1 MLLSGCVLQPLEAQE
16 PIDLAGE
23 TVPTLAIAP
32 ISGPPGTTIFASGAG
47 WEPSETVYV
56 NLEATPDE
64 EAIQATVAIA
74 TVDDDGRF
82 NASFIY
88 PLDPAWAEPGEVTV
102 AARSVGTGKE
112 ATAIFALEE
121 PVATATPSP
130 TATRAGAA
138 TATPTPTWTATATVL
153 SNALNVRR
161 GPSTAFS
168 VIVAVKRGTVF
179 TVLGQNTSGAW
190 LLVRTESGVEG
201 WVARAYTD
209 FTGKAPIV
217 PAPRPPVVTAT
228 PTPRVFAGWRGE
240 YYANATLSG
249 QPVLVRDDAAVNFDW
264 GLGSP
269 APGIPADNFSARWM
283 RTVSLTGGTYRFFAR
298 ADDGVR
304 VWVDGALIID
314 QWRPS
319 SGQTHSTAIGLSS
332 GAHQIR
338 VEYYEASQYAS
349 IAVWWE
355 MSGGYPDWRGEYY
368 TNPNLTGLPAMVR
381 NDTAIDF
388 DWGRGSPAP
397 GIPVDL
403 FSVRWMRQQHF
414 DSGTYRFHA
423 VMDDGMRV
431 FVDDQ
436 LIIDEWRDGSARE
449 VTRDVYLG
457 HGTRTLRVEY
467 YERTDYAVA
476 KFWWER
482 VSTPEPDHFPDWKG
496 EYWSNR
502 HLEGS
507 PTVVRND
514 RHIDFN
520 WGSGS
525 PDWRIPNDDFS
536 ARWTRR
542 YDFSRGMYRFY
553 ARADDGV
560 RVYVNDNRIINEWHD
575 SRGDVTYTA
584 DVWLDGRE
592 RLKVEY
598 YERNG
603 GARIQVWWEKIDHT
617 PTPTMTATATSTPTS
632 TPTRT
637 PVAPPNPYADV
648 VPSSGAA
655 GTQATV
661 SGGGFPA
668 NTRVNL
674 YLGGLA
680 RVASAEADA
689 AHVYATTVTDRT
701 GGYSMT
707 FTVPERW
714 QDGTPLEP
722 GRLVLLVAT
731 ASFDIEASAVFEYRA
746 PSPTQAPDPYAQ
758 VVPSSGGPGT
768 QVTVSGG
775 GFAANRN
782 VFVHLAGLV
791 SASALDASAP
801 HVYAAGRTDAN
812 GNYSMAFSMPETWP
826 DGRKIETGKLMV
838 VVATADMGTRESATF
853 DYFVEA
859 YTPSI
864 DIRPGQADPGTNM
877 TVSGGGFPAMTTV
890 NLYLGALDR
899 QIGGEGEYVY
909 ATTVT
914 DRNGNYSMAF
924 RAPATWPDGSPITED
939 RLVALAATRDFSVQI
954 SATFRYTPAP
964 PPTGTLPPTA
974 TPTTPAQSPSAAVN
988 PSSGAEGT
996 SVRVSG
1002 GGFPANRTVTVYLA
1016 SFDSGGS
1023 PADGAERYATMTTD
1037 DQGEYGV
1044 RFNMPGAW
1052 PNGDPIAQGPV
1063 LVIVATDDFGV
1074 QASAIFQHAG
1084 DGAASADEPGSGADL
1099 GETPTIEPTAL
1110 PTDTPEPTA
1119 TEVPTEEPTTT
1130 PTETE
1135 EVEPPTDTPVPPTE
1149 EPELPTDTPEAPTEE
1164 SELPTDTPEAPV
1176 DEAAPPTDTP
1186 VPPTDTPV
1194 PPTDTPIPPTDTPV
1208 PPTDTPVPPTD
1219 TPVPPT
1225 DTPVP
1230 PTDTPV
1236 PPTNTPVPPTATVT
1250 STPTMTVTPPPLE
1263 EVGGEEMGGEE
1274 AGGKGG
1280 EPTE

>member
-74 TVDDDGRF
+74 TADDDGRF
-82 NASFIY
+82 NVSFMY

-112 ATAIFALEE
+112 ATAIFVLEE
-121 PVATATPSP
+121 PVVTPTPSP
-130 TATRAGAA
+130 TATQPGAPTA
-138 TATPTPTWTATATVL
+138 TATPTWSRSATVI

-161 GPSTAFS
+161 GPSTAFP

-179 TVLGQNTSGAW
+179 TVLGQNNSGAW
-190 LLVRTESGVEG
+190 LLVRTDSGVEG

-209 FTGKAPIV
+209 FTGTAPVV
-217 PAPRPPVVTAT
+217 PSPRPPAVTPT

-249 QPVLVRDDAAVNFDW
+249 QPALIRDDSAINFDW

-349 IAVWWE
+349 VAVWWE

-368 TNPNLTGLPAMVR
+368 ANPNLTGLPAVVR

-423 VMDDGMRV
+423 VMDDGMRI

-457 HGTRTLRVEY
+457 YGTRTLRVEY

-476 KFWWER
+476 KLWWER

-502 HLEGS
+502 DLSGS

-525 PDWRIPNDDFS
+525 PDWRIPDDDFS

-542 YDFSRGMYRFY
+542 KDFSAGTYRFY

-584 DVWLDGRE
+584 DIWLDGRE
-592 RLKVEY
+592 SLKVEY
-598 YERNG
+598 YERSG
-603 GARIQVWWEKIDHT
+603 GARIEVWWEKIDHT
-617 PTPTMTATATSTPTS
+617 PTPTVTATATSTPT
-632 TPTRT
+632 PTRT
-637 PVAPPNPYADV
+637 PVITPNPYADV
-648 VPSSGAA
+648 SPSSGAA

-680 RVASAEADA
+680 RSASFDADA
-689 AHVYATTVTDRT
+689 AHVYATTVTDRM

-707 FTVPERW
+707 FTVPDRW
-714 QDGTPLEP
+714 SDGSPLEP

-731 ASFDIEASAVFEYRA
+731 ASFDVEASATFEYRA
-746 PSPTQAPDPYAQ
+746 PAPTQAPDPYAQ
-758 VVPSSGGPGT
+758 IAPSSGGAGT

-775 GFAANRN
+775 GFPANRN

-791 SASALDASAP
+791 SASAFDAASP
-801 HVYAAGRTDAN
+801 HVYASGRTDGN
-812 GNYSMAFSMPETWP
+812 GNYSMAFSMPENWP

-838 VVATADMGTRESATF
+838 VVATSDMGRQASAQF

-877 TVSGGGFPAMTTV
+877 TVSGGGFPAMTTI

-899 QIGGEGEYVY
+899 QVGGEGEYVY

-924 RAPATWPDGSPITED
+924 KAPATWPDGSPITED
-939 RLVALAATRDFSVQI
+939 RLVAMAATRDFSVQI

-964 PPTGTLPPTA
+964 APTGTLPPTA

-988 PSSGAEGT
+988 PSSGDEGT
-996 SVRVSG
+996 RVRVSG

-1016 SFDSGGS
+1016 SFDRGGG
-1023 PADGAERYATMTTD
+1023 PADGAERYATTTTD

-1044 RFNMPGAW
+1044 GFRMPGDW
-1052 PNGDPIAQGPV
+1052 PNGEPIAQGPV

-1084 DGAASADEPGSGADL
+1084 SGAADADGGTSNSDVEL
-1099 GETPTIEPTAL
+1099 VETPSAEPTVE
-1110 PTDTPEPTA
+1110 PTSTPEPTA
-1119 TEVPTEEPTTT
+1119 TEAPTQRPTRTPAATEEA
-1130 PTETE
+1130 
-1135 EVEPPTDTPVPPTE
+1135 EP
-1149 EPELPTDTPEAPTEE
+1149 
-1164 SELPTDTPEAPV
+1164 PTDTPEAPV
-1176 DEAAPPTDTP
+1176 EEAEPPTDTP
-1186 VPPTDTPV
+1186 VPPTDTPE
-1194 PPTDTPIPPTDTPV
+1194 PPTDTPEPPTDTPEPPTDTPEPPTDTPEPPTDTPEPPTDTPEPPTDTPV
-1208 PPTDTPVPPTD
+1208 PPTDTPEPPTDTPEPPTDTPEPPTD

-1225 DTPVP
+1225 A
-1230 PTDTPV
+1230 
-1236 PPTNTPVPPTATVT
+1236 TA
-1250 STPTMTVTPPPLE
+1250 TPTMTVTPPPQE
-1263 EVGGEEMGGEE
+1263 EVGGGEVGGEEP
-1274 AGGKGG
+1274 GGKGG